1 MAVVTRRDG
10 GDGWSNR
17 AHEEREE
24 GDKGEEENRRG
35 VGAIRRHMYLYVG
48 SSVLLI
54 IAVGISSVLRAGGG
68 LCAHSARVRSSHR
81 RCLLNVRSA
90 MVGLAVMLSGSA
102 GVSAAECTASTCC
115 NVVIP
120 TLDPLKITKIV
131 GSTSTGSSSYQCST
145 SELAAGT
152 CGVCNQGK

>member
-1 MAVVTRRDG
+1 MAVVTRRVG

-17 AHEEREE
+17 AHEEIEE
-24 GDKGEEENRRG
+24 GDKEEKKNRRG
-35 VGAIRRHMYLYVG
+35 VGTIRRHTYLYVG
-48 SSVLLI
+48 STVLLI

-90 MVGLAVMLSGSA
+90 MVGLAVVSSGGA
-102 GVSAAECTASTCC
+102 GVSAADCTASTCC

-120 TLDPLKITKIV
+120 KLDPLKLTKI
-131 GSTSTGSSSYQCST
+131 TSTTGSQSYQCST

-152 CGVCNQGK
+152 CSVCTQGK